1 MRDSIPLTSTRSTYI
16 VIFGLTF
23 MVGAAWALN
32 HAVFT
37 LLRTEGWSAG
47 ALQLWEA
54 AGGGIFLA
62 AVSPFSWRSVCR
74 YLVDPRAIANG
85 VVGIA
90 LPGVLIMYVAPNL
103 SQFEIALL
111 CAFAPLLTA
120 SIAFRMGYERLLPLQ
135 YVGVGFGCL
144 GILAVGAGNNFSMS
158 CNIYLCVLGLLAA
171 IGWGAQGVYLARV
184 AVPVS
189 EGRAFQSASAIWA
202 GVIAYV
208 VGVLTADDLVL
219 HTFDPTILILPA
231 MNALALYGYFLAVK
245 KSNGSTATPLILSAL
260 SLFSIGWGYV
270 VFQEMPGL
278 TSFIGGALVLSGAV
292 LVLVQPDAAIFQTIR
307 AMAARRTQ

>member
-1 MRDSIPLTSTRSTYI
+1 
-16 VIFGLTF
+16 
-23 MVGAAWALN
+23 MVGEAWALN
-32 HAVFT
+32 HAIFT
-37 LLRTEGWSAG
+37 LLRTQGWSAG
-47 ALQLWEA
+47 TLQLWEA

-62 AVSPFSWRSVCR
+62 VVSPFSWRGVFR
-74 YLVDPRAIANG
+74 YLIDPRAIANG

-135 YVGVGFGCL
+135 YIGVGCGSL
-144 GILAVGAGNNFSMS
+144 GILVVGAGNNITISS
-158 CNIYLCVLGLLAA
+158 NIYLCVLGLLAA

-184 AVPVS
+184 AVPLHD
-189 EGRAFQSASAIWA
+189 GRAFQSASAIWA
-202 GVIAYV
+202 GIIAYV
-208 VGVLTADDLVL
+208 VGVLTANDQGSQA
-219 HTFDPTILILPA
+219 FDPTVLILPA

-278 TSFIGGALVLSGAV
+278 TSFVGGVLVLSGAA
-292 LVLVQPDAAIFQTIR
+292 LVLAQPHGRLSQAITLI
-307 AMAARRTQ
+307 ARKRT